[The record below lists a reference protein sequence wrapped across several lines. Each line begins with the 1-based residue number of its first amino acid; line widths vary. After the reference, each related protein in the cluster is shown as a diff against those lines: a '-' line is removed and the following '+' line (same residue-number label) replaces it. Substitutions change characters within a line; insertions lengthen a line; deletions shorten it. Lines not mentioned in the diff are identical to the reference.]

1 MTKLTVRNLENE
13 VVARLK
19 ARAESRGRSLEG
31 EVRQILRAAARVP
44 TPRQLRAVAEQ
55 ITAMT
60 PADRGQTDSTK
71 LIRAARDRDL

>member
-1 MTKLTVRNLENE
+1 MSKLTVRNLEDE

-31 EVRQILRAAARVP
+31 EVRQILRDAARVP

-55 ITAMT
+55 ITSMT
-60 PADRGQTDSTK
+60 PVDRVQADSTE

>member
-1 MTKLTVRNLENE
+1 MTKLTVRNLEEE
-13 VVARLK
+13 VIARLK
-19 ARAESRGRSLEG
+19 TRAESRGRSLEG
-31 EVRQILRAAARVP
+31 EVREILRDAARVP

-60 PADRGQTDSTK
+60 PADRVQTDSTE

>member
-1 MTKLTVRNLENE
+1 VTKLTVRNLEDE

-31 EVRQILRAAARVP
+31 EVRQILRDAARVP

-60 PADRGQTDSTK
+60 PVERMQTDSTE